1 MNKINN
7 INIES
12 SGGLFTNLRKVIS
25 GTGLSRIFG
34 LIRDISTTSLLGA
47 SIFHDIFVICLK
59 IPNLFR
65 RFFAEGA
72 FNQAFIP
79 IYSDY
84 EKENNSDSTFEFL
97 NSLAG
102 ILITTLFI
110 FTLIVLIFAP
120 IFIFIFAP
128 GFYFDPV
135 KKDLAINVLRIMF
148 PYLALISLVAFAGGI
163 QNTHKRFSI
172 PAYTPVFFN
181 LSLIIAAVAI
191 APKYEMPIYVL
202 AWGVLLA
209 GIVQLLIQIL
219 PLWRINR
226 LPIPRLNF
234 NNPGIKKFFRLI
246 IPAVLAGGI
255 IQINL
260 LIDTIFA
267 SLLETGSPTWLYISD
282 RLIQFPMGI
291 FAIAIGT
298 VLLPT
303 LSKFDLNHEKDKFI
317 AGIQKGQKF
326 VLYIGLP
333 SLIGLFFCA
342 EDLISTIFYR
352 GAFTSMDV
360 TKSSYSLMA
369 FSFGLPFFMLMKV
382 LTPAF
387 FARKDT
393 KTPMYVALASLF
405 LNVIFNYY
413 LAFVLDYGHVGIA
426 IGSSLAAIISVL
438 TLEIVLYRDG
448 FIKSK
453 SIINKFSFNVFISSL
468 FLIIF
473 LYFYTS
479 EINFMKLTQ
488 VERIFYLSIEVFAS
502 VVIYFSISRLVLNK
516 PLRFLFD

>member
-7 INIES
+7 INKES
-12 SGGLFTNLRKVIS
+12 SSGLFTNLRKVIS

-34 LIRDISTTSLLGA
+34 LIRDISTTNLLGA

-84 EKENNSDSTFEFL
+84 EKEHNSENTFEFL

-102 ILITTLFI
+102 VLITTLFV

-128 GFYFDPV
+128 GFYFDPI
-135 KKDLAINVLRIMF
+135 KKDIAINVLRIMF

-209 GIVQLLIQIL
+209 GIVQLVIQIL

-226 LPIPRLNF
+226 LPIPKFNF
-234 NNPGIKKFFRLI
+234 NNSGIKKFFKLI

-267 SLLETGSPTWLYISD
+267 SLLETGSPTWLYVSD

-303 LSKFDLNHEKDKFI
+303 LSKFDLNHEKDEFI
-317 AGIQKGQKF
+317 LGIQKGQKF
-326 VLYIGLP
+326 VLYVGLP

-352 GAFTSMDV
+352 GAFTSTDV
-360 TKSSYSLMA
+360 INSSYSLMA

-393 KTPMYVALASLF
+393 KTPMYVALVSLI
-405 LNVIFNYY
+405 LNVVFNYY
-413 LAFVLDYGHVGIA
+413 LAFVLDYGHIGIA

-448 FIKSK
+448 FIKLK
-453 SIINKFSFNVFISSL
+453 STVNKFSFNVFISSL

-479 EINFMKLTQ
+479 EIDFMKLTQ
-488 VERIFYLSIEVFAS
+488 VDRILYLSIEVLAS
-502 VVIYFSISRLVLNK
+502 VIIYFLISRLILNK
-516 PLRFLFD
+516 PLKFLFD

>member
-1 MNKINN
+1 
-7 INIES
+7 
-12 SGGLFTNLRKVIS
+12 
-25 GTGLSRIFG
+25 
-34 LIRDISTTSLLGA
+34 
-47 SIFHDIFVICLK
+47 
-59 IPNLFR
+59 
-65 RFFAEGA
+65 
-72 FNQAFIP
+72 
-79 IYSDY
+79 
-84 EKENNSDSTFEFL
+84 
-97 NSLAG
+97 
-102 ILITTLFI
+102 
-110 FTLIVLIFAP
+110 
-120 IFIFIFAP
+120 
-128 GFYFDPV
+128 
-135 KKDLAINVLRIMF
+135 MF

-226 LPIPRLNF
+226 LPIPRPNF
-234 NNPGIKKFFRLI
+234 NNTGIKKFFRLI
-246 IPAVLAGGI
+246 VPAVLAGGI

-342 EDLISTIFYR
+342 EDLISTIFYG

-360 TKSSYSLMA
+360 INSSYSLMA

-393 KTPMYVALASLF
+393 KTPMYVALVSLF
-405 LNVIFNYY
+405 LNVVFNYY

-448 FIKSK
+448 FIKST
-453 SIINKFSFNVFISSL
+453 SVVNKFSLNVFISSL

-488 VERIFYLSIEVFAS
+488 FERIFYLSIEVFAS
-502 VVIYFSISRLVLNK
+502 VIIYFSISRLMLNK
-516 PLRFLFD
+516 PLRFLFN